1 MGGIDA
7 AAQEMLVGAHGCPAL
22 CAAFYLVWWWL
33 FFNPRLAKPEGA
45 RYAFGVAC
53 IVAAAILGVAGVALA
68 ASALGSLSAVSTGAP
83 GWAFIIGAVVGYL
96 LLAVFTVKV
105 FARPVTT
112 ELILFVA
119 WAALEFAVINTLYGA
134 GAWPIPATFALAAL
148 VAVVLAASLVCYVLY
163 YRLGPM
169 PSFIDGAIPLVA
181 VGITALVMVCAIA
194 VCGAAA

>member
-1 MGGIDA
+1 M
-7 AAQEMLVGAHGCPAL
+7 CT
-22 CAAFYLVWWWL
+22 AFYLVWWWL
-33 FFNPRLAKPEGA
+33 FFNPRFAKPKGA
-45 RYAFGVAC
+45 RYVFGVAC

-68 ASALGSLSAVSTGAP
+68 ASTLGSLSAVSTGAP
-83 GWAFIIGAVVGYL
+83 AWAFIIGAVVAYL
-96 LLAVFTVKV
+96 ALAVLTVNV

-119 WAALEFAVINTLYGA
+119 WAALEFAVISTLYGA
-134 GAWPIPATFALAAL
+134 GAWPVPATFALVAL

-181 VGITALVMVCAIA
+181 VGVAALVMVCAIA
-194 VCGAAA
+194 ACGAAA